1 MCLFDCTFAVLG
13 DILITTQLLI
23 GCFFVMFGLYTPL
36 SFFDITGTQLNLENF
51 SPSLISIANSASLFG
66 RLGAGLLGDSC
77 GPINL
82 LIPAIMGSAISV
94 S

>member
-1 MCLFDCTFAVLG
+1 
-13 DILITTQLLI
+13 
-23 GCFFVMFGLYTPL
+23 MFGLYTPL
-36 SFFDITGTQLNLENF
+36 SFFDITGNQLNLASF

-82 LIPAIMGSAISV
+82 LMPAIIVSAISV
-94 S
+94 GYTYERVD